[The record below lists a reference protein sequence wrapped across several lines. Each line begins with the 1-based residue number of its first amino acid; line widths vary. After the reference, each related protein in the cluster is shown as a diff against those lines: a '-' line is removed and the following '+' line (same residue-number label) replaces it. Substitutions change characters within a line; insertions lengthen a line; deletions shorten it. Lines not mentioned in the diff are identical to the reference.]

1 VKSEKRCNPKISAGT
16 KFLLARFSENSIIK
30 KINNKAL
37 VTTQVL
43 VEGQSKWYFFTLP
56 KRGREIFSAP
66 KCEENN
72 NKIVQYIA

>member
-1 VKSEKRCNPKISAGT
+1 
-16 KFLLARFSENSIIK
+16 LLARFSKNSIVK
-30 KINNKAL
+30 KIDNKAL

-56 KRGREIFSAP
+56 KREIFSAP
-66 KCEENN
+66 KFEENN